1 MKKRLKTK
9 TNFYIL
15 GFGFWGFFFQLKPN
29 LFMVNRISLI
39 LWTSFCIDR
48 KLTFKFIDFTIIT
61 FMYLVVDIVYSSTTI
76 AHKAVIKTISSNDH
90 STTFHSLHIG
100 INYMNL

>member
-1 MKKRLKTK
+1 
-9 TNFYIL
+9 
-15 GFGFWGFFFQLKPN
+15 
-29 LFMVNRISLI
+29 
-39 LWTSFCIDR
+39 
-48 KLTFKFIDFTIIT
+48 
-61 FMYLVVDIVYSSTTI
+61 MYLVVDIVYSSTTI